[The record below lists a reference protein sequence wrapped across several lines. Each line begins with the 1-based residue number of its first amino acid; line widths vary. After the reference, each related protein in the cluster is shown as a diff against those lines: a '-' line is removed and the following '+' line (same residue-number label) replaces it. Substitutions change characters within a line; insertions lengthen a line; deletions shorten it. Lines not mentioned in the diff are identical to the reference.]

1 MTKVDDRDRKGQLL
15 AAYLAVIELTYLRI
29 LLAILKFQRWAMIT
43 YWRLVLG
50 IDKRPPPRPTQAQL
64 RERYGR

>member
-64 RERYGR
+64 REKYGR